1 MLRGNIGSPASRNA
15 LRLWMCGTCGVLS
28 GSSRFKS
35 MSGVQHRFLKFGKVD
50 GLCVF
55 SLSTLGMFF
64 RVPSS
69 NAPKVENKIPID
81 VEEYVQKLKPQLME
95 VVLNWL
101 EGKRFHEI
109 MSPGLASGL
118 RGSRRALGVWGKG
131 KPTGCNFTR
140 KPKGK
145 LRLPFGGPRFVRHAG
160 VPQTEV
166 SLDQE
171 RARHFETRGS
181 PL

>member
-1 MLRGNIGSPASRNA
+1 MPF
-15 LRLWMCGTCGVLS
+15 GVLS
-28 GSSRFKS
+28 GSRWFKS

-109 MSPGLASGL
+109 MSPGFGASGL
-118 RGSRRALGVWGKG
+118 RGSGPALVWGKR
-131 KPTGCNFTR
+131 KPTGCTFT

-145 LRLPFGGPRFVRHAG
+145 RRLPFGG
-160 VPQTEV
+160 
-166 SLDQE
+166 
-171 RARHFETRGS
+171 S
-181 PL
+181 PVL